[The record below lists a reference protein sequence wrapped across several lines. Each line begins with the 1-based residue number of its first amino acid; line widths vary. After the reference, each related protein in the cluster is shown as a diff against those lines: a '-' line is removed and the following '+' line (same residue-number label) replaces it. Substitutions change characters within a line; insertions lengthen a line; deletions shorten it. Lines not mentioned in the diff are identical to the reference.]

1 MSNTSHTICNKLI
14 SNIKQHNMQH
24 FTQNIKQ
31 VTLYMQK
38 KIVKMKLGQL
48 VIGLVCRRLYPMEAS
63 MSSLARLR
71 SRDS

>member
-1 MSNTSHTICNKLI
+1 
-14 SNIKQHNMQH
+14 MQH

-31 VTLYMQK
+31 VTLYIYAK

-63 MSSLARLR
+63 MSSFARLR